1 MHQGFGSLLDLG
13 AGVRVPR
20 CIAGGATGIQI
31 KTRKSLV
38 YGLNTPRGDAQ
49 VGDSKTH
56 AMSGLAAASLR
67 TATRPAM
74 HPRGPAHADYEPE
87 DRWLVCRLPRL
98 LVQWRTLGEHRARE
112 RPGG

>member
-38 YGLNTPRGDAQ
+38 NGPNTTRGDAQ
-49 VGDSKTH
+49 VGDSRTH
-56 AMSGLAAASLR
+56 AQWRDERTGSRLAANGHAPGD
-67 TATRPAM
+67 APA
-74 HPRGPAHADYEPE
+74 
-87 DRWLVCRLPRL
+87 
-98 LVQWRTLGEHRARE
+98 
-112 RPGG
+112 RPGARRL